1 MNEQINQHFVGILSS
16 LLSGF
21 RQGYNTQYALFR
33 VIEIWKKHL
42 DVSGT
47 IGTILI
53 DLSKAYDCIPH
64 DLLIAKI
71 DAYGL
76 NRKALKLAYS

>member
-1 MNEQINQHFVGILSS
+1 M
-16 LLSGF
+16 
-21 RQGYNTQYALFR
+21 TQYALFR

-42 DVSGT
+42 DKSGT
-47 IGTILI
+47 IGTMLM
-53 DLSKAYDCIPH
+53 DLSKVYDCIPY

-76 NRKALKLAYS
+76 KRKALKLVYS